1 MVERRSPKPHV
12 PGSSPGW
19 PAKRF
24 SKAQCDDQHSSGSDR
39 LRGPRPAHGALPR
52 ARAAVGVRLLR
63 ADPAAHPPALGS
75 RLDLELD
82 HRLGD
87 RRRRRRVPVASAGHA
102 RGLAGDRRRAS
113 QGHLAVARGDARG
126 HHRRHRRQRHRGR
139 AARALRRALAVRHR
153 QDPEPEH
160 LGMMTM
166 AEAKKVDKKW
176 YVVHTYSGF
185 ENKAKKSLEEKIRQ
199 EKLGDFFGDILIPME
214 NVVEMVKG
222 EKRAS
227 KRKFFPGYILVQM
240 ELNDRTWHLVKNTPK
255 ITGFVG
261 NATKPPAVSEHEIAR
276 LTTQLSEGALKPKPK
291 VEFEEGDSVRV
302 VDGPFSNFNGT
313 VEEVNPDKG
322 RVRVLVSIF
331 GRATPVELDF
341 MQVEKT

>member
-1 MVERRSPKPHV
+1 MFQVRVLAGLPT
-12 PGSSPGW
+12 
-19 PAKRF
+19 RF
-24 SKAQCDDQHSSGSDR
+24 SVNHDEFPADR
-39 LRGPRPAHGALPR
+39 HRLCRARDRGGPLPR
-52 ARAAVGVRLLR
+52 ARAARRLRLVQR
-63 ADPAAHPPALGS
+63 HPAAHAAAGG
-75 RLDLELD
+75 RVDLE
-82 HRLGD
+82 HRHRPRPHGSGGRLAVG
-87 RRRRRRVPVASAGHA
+87 AAAHA
-102 RGLAGDRRRAS
+102 RGLPGDRLGAAQGELAGLRRDP
-113 QGHLAVARGDARG
+113 GRHHRG
-126 HHRRHRRQRHRGR
+126 HRRLDHLRRP
-139 AARALRRALAVRHR
+139 ARPLRRALADPHGH
-153 QDPEPEH
+153 DPEPDAV
-160 LGMMTM
+160 TM
-166 AEAKKVDKKW
+166 ETTMSAEPKKIDKKW

-185 ENKAKKSLEEKIRQ
+185 ENKAKKSLEEKIKQ
-199 EKLGDFFGDILIPME
+199 NALEEFFGDILIPME